1 MNTNDF
7 LKQLKREFAESAQ
20 YGGYDADDNPGYFV
34 EWLVEQ
40 LYIRRQPRVTTC
52 TSCNGTGMIQDELC
66 SSCQ

>member
-1 MNTNDF
+1 MDTNDF

-40 LYIRRQPRVTTC
+40 LRLARQTAEAR
-52 TSCNGTGMIQDELC
+52 GA
-66 SSCQ
+66 